1 MQSPSLPGAPF
12 NRGSDRRRHRNRRAA
27 PSVDLQSRRALGDS
41 LRRSEDCKSQRL
53 RELNVLITRR
63 VFFPI
68 AGVALLNPIA
78 IGFEGQAAA
87 ATRPRRQVWRHGLS
101 LFGDL
106 KYPAGFPHFDYVNAN
121 APKGGAVRQAAFG
134 TYDNFNM
141 VVAGWKGK
149 LAAGLDLTYETLLMP
164 SLDEAS
170 AAYGLLAEAVTHPTD
185 FSSVTYRL
193 RAQAKW
199 HDGQPVTPDDVIFS
213 FEAVPDNGAP

>member
-1 MQSPSLPGAPF
+1 M
-12 NRGSDRRRHRNRRAA
+12 
-27 PSVDLQSRRALGDS
+27 
-41 LRRSEDCKSQRL
+41 
-53 RELNVLITRR
+53 LITRR

-68 AGVALLNPIA
+68 AGVALLDPIA
-78 IGFEGQAAA
+78 TGFQGQAAA
-87 ATRPRRQVWRHGLS
+87 ATRPRRQAWRHGFS

-149 LAAGLDLTYETLLMP
+149 LAVGLDLTYETLLMP

-170 AAYGLLAEAVTHPTD
+170 TAYGCSPRRSRIRRISLPSPIVC
-185 FSSVTYRL
+185 VRK
-193 RAQAKW
+193 R
-199 HDGQPVTPDDVIFS
+199 
-213 FEAVPDNGAP
+213 NGTTGSR